1 MEPGRALHLELCHPD
16 QRCCSAQVCMPHSS
30 MHRVFGQS
38 QLAKP
43 GFPIGVALP
52 AGSAQV
58 RGREPQQR
66 PIVQKNVATHHPGQI
81 GSPVCCGPP
90 FFQPHRLCC
99 PGKCFPCMVFLAGPF
114 GRRGKYCCASAIITG
129 FHHPLTLWGTFSP
142 NIWDAEARN
151 KPPPQPS
158 GSAFPCSSQS

>member
-66 PIVQKNVATHHPGQI
+66 PIVQTNVATHHPGQI

-90 FFQPHRLCC
+90 FFQP
-99 PGKCFPCMVFLAGPF
+99 GKRFPCTVFL
-114 GRRGKYCCASAIITG
+114 GRAIWASGEILLCFSHNYWVPSPTDSLGNLLPKHLGCRSQEQTAST
-129 FHHPLTLWGTFSP
+129 TFRVSL
-142 NIWDAEARN
+142 
-151 KPPPQPS
+151 S
-158 GSAFPCSSQS
+158 L